1 MKRSSFKNL
10 IILSLITLF
19 LGGSGFVVLYGAQFY
34 TTMVKDNE
42 ISLNRHSALLY
53 FNNRIKQHDGQD
65 QITIITQGNI
75 QALCFKQDDYFT
87 LVYEVDGYLVEQSS
101 ESAIIQPLEAQKI
114 LPLSRLSF
122 EIQDHKIIIQFTS
135 QEDKIIEFTYT
146 VMAVGSSS

>member
-10 IILSLITLF
+10 IILSLITMF

-34 TTMVKDNE
+34 TKMVKDNE

-65 QITIITQGNI
+65 QITVITQGSI

-101 ESAIIQPLEAQKI
+101 ESATIQPLEAQRI
-114 LPLSRLSF
+114 LPLSKLSF
-122 EIQDHKIIIQFTS
+122 VLQVHKIIIQYTS
-135 QEDKIIEFTYT
+135 SEGVINQLSYT
-146 VMAVGSSS
+146 VLAVGPSS